1 MNVAN
6 KQTVEVEQPRAYLFG
21 MISPRLTQEHI
32 ENCLQWGLEYRTLT
46 KPNDEKNG
54 GHFFASLGRFI
65 KKFF

>member
-6 KQTVEVEQPRAYLFG
+6 KQTVEVEQPTAYLFG

-46 KPNDEKNG
+46 KPNEEKKWRP
-54 GHFFASLGRFI
+54 FFLLA
-65 KKFF
+65 